1 MALYRRGTAS
11 MDADGTVHG
20 TDTKWKDQLA
30 LIRVGAT
37 IVFLEQPIKLA
48 VISDIVSDTEL
59 KAISTDGQT
68 ASDGKYVILLN
79 DSLTV
84 NGLAQNVAETL
95 RYYQSKETE
104 IAGAMD
110 IIASLDMD
118 NLNRIVEEIKANKSA
133 AESAQNQAELAR
145 DSANAARDEAKAT
158 KGQVQQIVDG
168 AVGSINAAKEQAITD
183 VGSKESAAITH
194 IDTEEKAAIK
204 AINDA
209 KGDLSGYV
217 NNAQAAAQTATSAKN
232 DAQAAR
238 DDAVS
243 AKDAASVSA
252 QEAKDA
258 ANSINADNL
267 LTKDG
272 NLSGLTNKSVA
283 RTNLD
288 IDKFGLGLQSSAG
301 LVNSLSEGNSVNLA
315 NGFYVGEGGNFGKPF
330 GIGDGQ
336 FLGVVTFNCTKGNN
350 YKFQLSGSYSSSGR
364 MMFRCMNNGNYGA
377 WKEVLTSASPS
388 VEYGITIKRSD
399 QGRPNQSGYIGVGGN
414 DVYFK
419 NGTSNRALQLR
430 DDSSVAYDGRVI
442 IDSDKTMV
450 IGAGKDISQPNIG
463 TWIKGM
469 RDTGGSRVMRN
480 TGAASAGGANFQY
493 NAAIYMLAGDTFGL
507 LSVDFRNA
515 NVYSIGANNSGL
527 NSGVVQVNALWG
539 TKNTTVDGNGFI
551 KRASPIVRVKRDSF
565 ETNDESEGC
574 TVQRIGV
581 GEYLIEGCTGLNSDL
596 AWGGIS
602 GGIEIPVDINK
613 QPLLWVDYEV
623 NADGSIILKTFHRTH
638 ESAPKFARNDKEGY
652 SNGDPI
658 DIPNDVFVSIRVE
671 MPHNSIYNTELER
684 MEREVRNGAK
694 RSEWEEA
701 HATGCK
707 EE

>member
-68 ASDGKYVILLN
+68 AANGKYVILLN

-238 DDAVS
+238 DAAVS
-243 AKDAASVSA
+243 SKDAAAVSA

-258 ANSINADNL
+258 ANSVNASNL

-272 NLSGLTNKSVA
+272 NLSGLTNTQAARNNLQVLYASNSNLGSTDLNTLNSTKEGRYYQTTSANATSERNYPFQEAGCLTVFKTGAGSVEACIQEYTTFSSMRRFVRSLAGTVWKEWKEIYLQGSFPTYSDINAKGRVRSEKEYPSFEWVTTKVGDDFIGKRVSIENGSGVNMFMFFMQKETTANRRVVSFA
-283 RTNLD
+283 RPNSTVFHFVGYNG
-288 IDKFGLGLQSSAG
+288 GLPTD
-301 LVNSLSEGNSVNLA
+301 GNSAPSNNINFNTQPQGWRLVSGGWQNAPLA
-315 NGFYVGEGGNFGKPF
+315 
-330 GIGDGQ
+330 
-336 FLGVVTFNCTKGNN
+336 GNN
-350 YKFQLSGSYSSSGR
+350 YGTLFTQCMQGVAHGDSKNTGDSGLWYSQRYTNTESR
-364 MMFRCMNNGNYGA
+364 MFIRNQTNNANWSNWFEFTKTAVSDERLKNVKGNLNVEGA
-377 WKEVLTSASPS
+377 LDNINRMEFKVFSFKDDKK
-388 VEYGITIKRSD
+388 GK
-399 QGRPNQSGYIGVGGN
+399 GYRRGV
-414 DVYFK
+414 
-419 NGTSNRALQLR
+419 
-430 DDSSVAYDGRVI
+430 
-442 IDSDKTMV
+442 
-450 IGAGKDISQPNIG
+450 ISQQIRQIDKEYTKEIG
-463 TWIKGM
+463 GYYHLDQTPMLLDGL
-469 RDTGGSRVMRN
+469 
-480 TGAASAGGANFQY
+480 
-493 NAAIYMLAGDTFGL
+493 AAIKALRARDEESKKRISDL
-507 LSVDFRNA
+507 ESRI
-515 NVYSIGANNSGL
+515 YSL
-527 NSGVVQVNALWG
+527 E
-539 TKNTTVDGNGFI
+539 DMI
-551 KRASPIVRVKRDSF
+551 KK
-565 ETNDESEGC
+565 
-574 TVQRIGV
+574 
-581 GEYLIEGCTGLNSDL
+581 LIE
-596 AWGGIS
+596 
-602 GGIEIPVDINK
+602 NK
-613 QPLLWVDYEV
+613 
-623 NADGSIILKTFHRTH
+623 
-638 ESAPKFARNDKEGY
+638 
-652 SNGDPI
+652 
-658 DIPNDVFVSIRVE
+658 
-671 MPHNSIYNTELER
+671 
-684 MEREVRNGAK
+684 
-694 RSEWEEA
+694 
-701 HATGCK
+701 
-707 EE
+707 

>member
-68 ASDGKYVILLN
+68 AANGKYVILLN

-217 NNAQAAAQTATSAKN
+217 NNAQEAAQTATSAKN

-238 DDAVS
+238 DAAVRS
-243 AKDAASVSA
+243 KDAAAVSA

-258 ANSINADNL
+258 ANSVDASNL
-267 LTKDG
+267 LKKSA
-272 NLSGLTNKSVA
+272 NLSDLSSIGAAMENLGVDRFTQSENNGETQVKTKSKSKWIFIKDNSDWGAWDNASGKAIPLPIGFGGTGRGDNVA
-283 RTNLD
+283 IFRKFKSNGDSPDGVILKQNGD
-288 IDKFGLGLQSSAG
+288 GFGGIGWADKNDKVRWRAGIDTSAGNFKWYSYDSAGNYRDTMLEITGSGLGG
-301 LVNSLSEGNSVNLA
+301 MVW
-315 NGFYVGEGGNFGKPF
+315 
-330 GIGDGQ
+330 
-336 FLGVVTFNCTKGNN
+336 
-350 YKFQLSGSYSSSGR
+350 
-364 MMFRCMNNGNYGA
+364 FRDMTVRPTAAVPARSFVLNNGN
-377 WKEVLTSASPS
+377 ASVPANNLRTMWDT
-388 VEYGITIKRSD
+388 VNINTNIIYKYFEKGNGKGFTINW
-399 QGRPNQSGYIGVGGN
+399 PTTGGTLALQ
-414 DVYFK
+414 
-419 NGTSNRALQLR
+419 GTSGR
-430 DDSSVAYDGRVI
+430 DFKKNIEDADVIEAVERIEKMRMVHYVYKDDEQERVRFGI
-442 IDSDKTMV
+442 IAEEAEEIAPQYIKHREEAFDVEIDPETNAV
-450 IGAGKDISQPNIG
+450 IGEKI
-463 TWIKGM
+463 
-469 RDTGGSRVMRN
+469 RDRP
-480 TGAASAGGANFQY
+480 
-493 NAAIYMLAGDTFGL
+493 
-507 LSVDFRNA
+507 
-515 NVYSIGANNSGL
+515 
-527 NSGVVQVNALWG
+527 
-539 TKNTTVDGNGFI
+539 TVDNN
-551 KRASPIVRVKRDSF
+551 PIVMDLMGCAQYAIRECKRMAA
-565 ETNDESEGC
+565 E
-574 TVQRIGV
+574 
-581 GEYLIEGCTGLNSDL
+581 IEELKE
-596 AWGGIS
+596 I
-602 GGIEIPVDINK
+602 IE
-613 QPLLWVDYEV
+613 
-623 NADGSIILKTFHRTH
+623 
-638 ESAPKFARNDKEGY
+638 
-652 SNGDPI
+652 
-658 DIPNDVFVSIRVE
+658 
-671 MPHNSIYNTELER
+671 ELR
-684 MEREVRNGAK
+684 G
-694 RSEWEEA
+694 
-701 HATGCK
+701 
-707 EE
+707 

>member
-68 ASDGKYVILLN
+68 AANGKYVILLN

-238 DDAVS
+238 DAAVRS
-243 AKDAASVSA
+243 KDAAAVSA

-258 ANSINADNL
+258 ANSVDASNL
-267 LTKDG
+267 LKKSA
-272 NLSGLTNKSVA
+272 NLSDLSSIGAAMENLGVDRFAQSENNGETQVKTKSKSKWIFIKDNSDWGAWDNASRKAIPLPIGFGGTGRGDNVA
-283 RTNLD
+283 IFRQFKSNGDSPDGVILKQNGD
-288 IDKFGLGLQSSAG
+288 GFGGIGWADKNDKVRWRAGIDASAGHFKWYSYDSAGNYRDTMLEITGLGL
-301 LVNSLSEGNSVNLA
+301 
-315 NGFYVGEGGNFGKPF
+315 GGM
-330 GIGDGQ
+330 
-336 FLGVVTFNCTKGNN
+336 VW
-350 YKFQLSGSYSSSGR
+350 
-364 MMFRCMNNGNYGA
+364 FRDMTVRPTAAVPARSFVLNNGN
-377 WKEVLTSASPS
+377 ASVPADKLRTMWDT
-388 VEYGITIKRSD
+388 VNINTNIIYKYFEKGNGQGFTINW
-399 QGRPNQSGYIGVGGN
+399 PTTGGTLALQ
-414 DVYFK
+414 
-419 NGTSNRALQLR
+419 GTSGR
-430 DDSSVAYDGRVI
+430 DFKKNIEDADVIEAVERIEKMRMVHYVYKDDEQERVRFGI
-442 IDSDKTMV
+442 IAEEAEEIAPQYIKHREEAFDVEIDPETNAV
-450 IGAGKDISQPNIG
+450 IGEKI
-463 TWIKGM
+463 
-469 RDTGGSRVMRN
+469 RDRP
-480 TGAASAGGANFQY
+480 
-493 NAAIYMLAGDTFGL
+493 
-507 LSVDFRNA
+507 
-515 NVYSIGANNSGL
+515 
-527 NSGVVQVNALWG
+527 
-539 TKNTTVDGNGFI
+539 TVDNN
-551 KRASPIVRVKRDSF
+551 PIVMDLMGCAQYAIRECKRMAA
-565 ETNDESEGC
+565 E
-574 TVQRIGV
+574 
-581 GEYLIEGCTGLNSDL
+581 IEELK
-596 AWGGIS
+596 GI
-602 GGIEIPVDINK
+602 IE
-613 QPLLWVDYEV
+613 
-623 NADGSIILKTFHRTH
+623 
-638 ESAPKFARNDKEGY
+638 
-652 SNGDPI
+652 
-658 DIPNDVFVSIRVE
+658 
-671 MPHNSIYNTELER
+671 ELR
-684 MEREVRNGAK
+684 G
-694 RSEWEEA
+694 
-701 HATGCK
+701 
-707 EE
+707 